1 MKDARERDR
10 KGGMQAEMA
19 VIDPDARA
27 APIDAETLYRAHAA
41 FVASFLRH
49 MGTHESDLDD
59 FLQDVFVIA
68 HRKGGYQPGPA
79 APRTWLAS
87 LAFRVVAARRR
98 ARARRPESSA
108 MLEALP
114 DDSRTPAEMFEA
126 RRSLQ
131 RVQAV
136 LEDLSL
142 EHRAVFI
149 LYEIEGE
156 PCESIAATWD
166 VPVGTIYSR
175 LHHAR
180 KRVRDAFAK
189 RAVRQDA
196 SRRSER

>member
-1 MKDARERDR
+1 MKDACAQDS

-19 VIDPDARA
+19 VQIDPDARA
-27 APIDAETLYRAHAA
+27 APIDAETLYRAHAP

-49 MGTHESDLDD
+49 MGAAESDLDD
-59 FLQDVFVIA
+59 CLQDVFVIA
-68 HRKGGYQPGPA
+68 HRKGGYQPGLA

-87 LAFRVVAARRR
+87 LAFRVVVARRR
-98 ARARRPESSA
+98 ARARRPESGA
-108 MLEALP
+108 AVEALADDARSSP
-114 DDSRTPAEMFEA
+114 DIIEA

-136 LEDLSL
+136 LDHLSP

-156 PCESIAATWD
+156 SCESIATTWD

-180 KRVRDAFAK
+180 KRVREAFEKCA
-189 RAVRQDA
+189 
-196 SRRSER
+196 RSER

>member
-1 MKDARERDR
+1 
-10 KGGMQAEMA
+10 MQAEMA
-19 VIDPDARA
+19 APIDSDVRA
-27 APIDAETLYRAHAA
+27 VPIDAETLYRAHAP

-49 MGTHESDLDD
+49 MGTAESDLDD
-59 FLQDVFVIA
+59 CLQDVFVIA

-87 LAFRVVAARRR
+87 LAFRVVVGRRR
-98 ARARRPESSA
+98 AQARRAESA
-108 MLEALP
+108 VAIEALP
-114 DDSRTPAEMFEA
+114 DDARSASDIFEA

-136 LEDLSL
+136 LEHLSL

-156 PCESIAATWD
+156 SCESIATMWE

-180 KRVRDAFAK
+180 KRVREAFEKNA
-189 RAVRQDA
+189 A
-196 SRRSER
+196 RSER

>member
-1 MKDARERDR
+1 MKDARAQDS

-19 VIDPDARA
+19 VQIDPDARA
-27 APIDAETLYRAHAA
+27 APIDAETLYRAHAP

-49 MGTHESDLDD
+49 MGARESDLDD
-59 FLQDVFVIA
+59 CLQDVFVIA

-87 LAFRVVAARRR
+87 LAFRVVVARRR
-98 ARARRPESSA
+98 ARARRPEGA
-108 MLEALP
+108 AVIEALP
-114 DDSRTPAEMFEA
+114 DDARSSADVIEA

-136 LEDLSL
+136 LDHLSP

-156 PCESIAATWD
+156 SCESIATTWD

-180 KRVRDAFAK
+180 KRVREAFEKSA
-189 RAVRQDA
+189 
-196 SRRSER
+196 RSER

>member
-1 MKDARERDR
+1 MKDARGQDSKE
-10 KGGMQAEMA
+10 GMQAEMA
-19 VIDPDARA
+19 VQIDPDARA
-27 APIDAETLYRAHAA
+27 APIDAETLYRAHAP

-49 MGTHESDLDD
+49 MGAAESDLDD
-59 FLQDVFVIA
+59 CLQDVFVIA

-87 LAFRVVAARRR
+87 LAFRVVVARRR
-98 ARARRPESSA
+98 ARARRPESGA
-108 MLEALP
+108 AIEALP
-114 DDSRTPAEMFEA
+114 DDARSSTDVVEA

-136 LEDLSL
+136 LDHLSP

-156 PCESIAATWD
+156 SCESIATLWD

-180 KRVRDAFAK
+180 KRVREAFEK
-189 RAVRQDA
+189 RAG
-196 SRRSER
+196 SER